1 MLSKSDYLRYLQ
13 CKKCLWLYK
22 HRKDLK
28 PEVSESQ
35 QAIFDQGYEVENY
48 ARELLPKGV
57 EIEDVFS
64 DGDKKTKELIDSG
77 VEVIYQASVMA
88 DGLWVMADIFVKNG
102 DNWDIYEVKSST

>member
-57 EIEDVFS
+57 E
-64 DGDKKTKELIDSG
+64 
-77 VEVIYQASVMA
+77 
-88 DGLWVMADIFVKNG
+88 
-102 DNWDIYEVKSST
+102 